1 MKKLLLFF
9 AVSFFT
15 VLSACNG
22 AHNKTG
28 GESRDSAASHGN
40 SGPAD
45 TSNAAHSSSPGA
57 ASSDTTHTGGAA
69 ATPTVDS
76 AKRK

>member
-1 MKKLLLFF
+1 MKKLLLFT
-9 AVSFFT
+9 AVSFFA
-15 VLSACNG
+15 VFSACNG

-45 TSNAAHSSSPGA
+45 TSASAHSGGAGA
-57 ASSDTTHTGGAA
+57 ASTDTTHTGGATA
-69 ATPTVDS
+69 NPTVDS
-76 AKRK
+76 GKRK